1 MSQLARGVGY
11 GVVSRGDTLFFM
23 GKVLCCTGH
32 RPSKVLWLNN
42 QSSDKYISI
51 LETMGYKLQTYLDEG
66 YDHFIS
72 GMAQGIDLIF
82 AETVIQFKEH
92 YDLNIKLECV
102 LPCRNQTDKW
112 NNNDTQRYNAIL
124 AKADI
129 ITVISEVYN
138 EKCMMERNIYMV
150 DHSNTVLGF
159 WNGEKHSGTWNT
171 IRYAQLMNKDIDIV
185 RI

>member
-1 MSQLARGVGY
+1 M
-11 GVVSRGDTLFFM
+11 
-23 GKVLCCTGH
+23 
-32 RPSKVLWLNN
+32 
-42 QSSDKYISI
+42 
-51 LETMGYKLQTYLDEG
+51 QTYLDEG
-66 YDHFIS
+66 YDYFMS

-112 NNNDTQRYNAIL
+112 NNNDIQRYNAIL

-129 ITVISEVYN
+129 IAVISEVYN

-159 WNGEKHSGTWNT
+159 WNGEKHGGTWNT
-171 IRYAQLMNKDIDIV
+171 IRYAELMNKDIDIV
-185 RI
+185 KI